1 MIINCIFI
9 LLFFF
14 IVAALA
20 AFYKIKKMT
29 NSDAKNAILK
39 KYYWYLCIVAGVC
52 AIIISDIV
60 FMKIAFIVGIIL
72 KGFFEIWNLNL
83 KSSQRWWI
91 LTIYSCIG
99 FLSGFYF
106 IWFNKE
112 IILPIYTFVVIF
124 DGMSQIGGQLFGKHK
139 LMPLTSPNKTWEGL
153 GIGFFSAMMAI
164 IFVIHFQ
171 ASEVFSILHFVGFAL
186 FALMGDLMAS
196 KIKRMA
202 KVKDF
207 DSLIPGHGGVLD
219 RFDSFLAALIY
230 LIGVLLFFKLELC
243 LD

>member
-9 LLFFF
+9 LVFFF

-20 AFYKIKKMT
+20 ALYKINKMGD
-29 NSDAKNAILK
+29 SVSKNAILK
-39 KYYWYLCIVAGVC
+39 KYYWYLCIVAVVC
-52 AIIISDIV
+52 AVIISDIV
-60 FMKIAFIVGIIL
+60 LIKAAFIIGVVI
-72 KGFFEIWNLNL
+72 KGFFEIKNLNL
-83 KSSQRWWI
+83 KSNQKWWI
-91 LTIYSCIG
+91 LSAYLCIG
-99 FLSGFYF
+99 FLAGFYF

-124 DGMSQIGGQLFGKHK
+124 DGMSQIGGQLLGRHQ

-153 GIGFFSAMMAI
+153 LVGFFSAMMAI
-164 IFVIHFQ
+164 LFVVSYHI
-171 ASEVFSILHFVGFAL
+171 SEYFSILHFIGFAL
-186 FALMGDLMAS
+186 FALAGDLVAS

-207 DSLIPGHGGVLD
+207 DNLIPGHGGVLD

-230 LIGVLLFFKLELC
+230 LIGVLVFLKM
-243 LD
+243 